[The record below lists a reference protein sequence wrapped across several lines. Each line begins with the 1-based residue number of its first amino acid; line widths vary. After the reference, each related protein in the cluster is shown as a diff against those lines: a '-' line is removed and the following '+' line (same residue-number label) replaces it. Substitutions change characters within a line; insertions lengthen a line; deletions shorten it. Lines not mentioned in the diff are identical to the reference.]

1 MTESIYSLVSKEVIV
16 KSRVQIFQHNT
27 AIIKANQTLT
37 HLYYILDGRA
47 KIYHS
52 TEHGKDIFIHFLSAN
67 DWIGELTFLGIEEET
82 RQVISIGETCVLAIP
97 KHLVENHLFSD
108 KQFLIELNRFI
119 GKKLLDRTH
128 HFVKNQS
135 YDLKYRLATFMI
147 DMSHK
152 AVYSEKHVNV
162 VDYLGTSYR
171 HLLQVLKDF
180 QDENYIEKI
189 GQSTYRLNKAKLQD
203 YYIH

>member
-67 DWIGELTFLGIEEET
+67 DWIGELTF
-82 RQVISIGETCVLAIP
+82 
-97 KHLVENHLFSD
+97 
-108 KQFLIELNRFI
+108 
-119 GKKLLDRTH
+119 
-128 HFVKNQS
+128 
-135 YDLKYRLATFMI
+135 
-147 DMSHK
+147 
-152 AVYSEKHVNV
+152 
-162 VDYLGTSYR
+162 
-171 HLLQVLKDF
+171 
-180 QDENYIEKI
+180 
-189 GQSTYRLNKAKLQD
+189 
-203 YYIH
+203 

>member
-1 MTESIYSLVSKEVIV
+1 M
-16 KSRVQIFQHNT
+16 
-27 AIIKANQTLT
+27 
-37 HLYYILDGRA
+37 
-47 KIYHS
+47 
-52 TEHGKDIFIHFLSAN
+52 
-67 DWIGELTFLGIEEET
+67 
-82 RQVISIGETCVLAIP
+82 
-97 KHLVENHLFSD
+97 
-108 KQFLIELNRFI
+108 
-119 GKKLLDRTH
+119 
-128 HFVKNQS
+128 KNQS

-152 AVYSEKHVNV
+152 AVYSEEHVNV